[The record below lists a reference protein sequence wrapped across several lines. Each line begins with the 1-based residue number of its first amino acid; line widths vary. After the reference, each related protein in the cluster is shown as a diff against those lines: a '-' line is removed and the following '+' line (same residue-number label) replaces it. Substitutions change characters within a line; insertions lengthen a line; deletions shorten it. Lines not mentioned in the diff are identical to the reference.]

1 MIQKFLDALIDIIL
15 WAPRMLFSWLIDA
28 VEHMMGW
35 LPEIQIV
42 DVENIF
48 NGLGGQMLYFLTMFE
63 FSYGLTAVMTA
74 LIARFVLRRIPFI
87 G

>member
-1 MIQKFLDALIDIIL
+1 MIQKFIDALIDIIL

-28 VEHMMGW
+28 VEHMMSW
-35 LPEIQIV
+35 LPEIQVV

>member
-15 WAPRMLFSWLIDA
+15 WAPRMLFSWLVDA

-35 LPEIQIV
+35 LPEIQVV

>member
-1 MIQKFLDALIDIIL
+1 MIQKFIDALIDIIL

-35 LPEIQIV
+35 LPEIQVV
-42 DVENIF
+42 DVESIF

>member
-35 LPEIQIV
+35 LPEIQVV

-63 FSYGLTAVMTA
+63 FSYRLTAVMTA

>member
-1 MIQKFLDALIDIIL
+1 MIQKFIDALIDIIL
-15 WAPRMLFSWLIDA
+15 WARRMLFSWLIDA

-35 LPEIQIV
+35 LPEIQVV

>member
-1 MIQKFLDALIDIIL
+1 MIQKFIDALIDIIL

-35 LPEIQIV
+35 LPEIQVV

>member
-1 MIQKFLDALIDIIL
+1 MIQKFIDALIDILL
-15 WAPRMLFSWLIDA
+15 WAPRMMFSWLVDA
-28 VEHMMGW
+28 IENMMGW
-35 LPEIQIV
+35 LPEIQVV

>member
-15 WAPRMLFSWLIDA
+15 WAPRMMFSWLVDA
-28 VEHMMGW
+28 IENMMGW
-35 LPEIQIV
+35 LPEIQVV

>member
-35 LPEIQIV
+35 LPEIQVV